1 MNDKTVWCL
10 YPTRTLSDLARPPF
24 ARSMFPL
31 REPKRLI
38 SRGNKNR
45 CDQEAPMPARA
56 LSTAYPQRSRRA
68 LQQGMVKSVAN
79 TLHRNKSF
87 TNP

>member
-1 MNDKTVWCL
+1 
-10 YPTRTLSDLARPPF
+10 
-24 ARSMFPL
+24 
-31 REPKRLI
+31 
-38 SRGNKNR
+38 
-45 CDQEAPMPARA
+45 MPARA